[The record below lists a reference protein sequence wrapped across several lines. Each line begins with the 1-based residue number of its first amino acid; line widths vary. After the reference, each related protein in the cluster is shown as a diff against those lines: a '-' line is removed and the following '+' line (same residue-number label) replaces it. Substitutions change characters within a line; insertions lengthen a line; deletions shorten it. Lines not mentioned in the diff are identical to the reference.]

1 VCRKVWDSD
10 DERDEMI
17 GQCTI
22 NFYNISRAQRE
33 VPNPK
38 LLTLNPQS

>member
-1 VCRKVWDSD
+1 MWDSD

-22 NFYNISRAQRE
+22 NFYNIPRAKRE
-33 VPNPK
+33 VPISK
-38 LLTLNPQS
+38 TQVLNS

>member
-1 VCRKVWDSD
+1 MVWDSD

-22 NFYNISRAQRE
+22 NF
-33 VPNPK
+33 
-38 LLTLNPQS
+38 QSPPCVLAYLVIHDAG